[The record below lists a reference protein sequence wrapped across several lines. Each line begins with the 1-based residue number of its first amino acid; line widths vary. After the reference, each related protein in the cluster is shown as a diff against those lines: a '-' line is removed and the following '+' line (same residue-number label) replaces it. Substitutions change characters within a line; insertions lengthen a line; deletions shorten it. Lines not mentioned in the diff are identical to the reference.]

1 MDRKPN
7 KTRNVLCTIAII
19 ILLILLV
26 FICVR
31 QSRSTMQL
39 YEEYMEETSAET
51 E

>member
-7 KTRNVLCTIAII
+7 KARNILSLIGI
-19 ILLILLV
+19 ILLLVLLV

-31 QSRSTMQL
+31 QTRSNMQL